1 MQMTMMQQMYD
12 FSSARVLMSGGS
24 GVLGRA
30 LATAL
35 LAHGA
40 DVVLLTRDPAR
51 AATHFAST
59 AGVSRLH
66 CIAADLAIATD
77 IQRAV
82 AEALA
87 DGPITH
93 LVNGAGGN
101 RPQATTGA
109 HPFADIPLTAMHEV
123 MDVNVFSAIQLS
135 QAVVP
140 HFVTRGS
147 GCILNISSISTQ
159 RPLTRVLTYSVA
171 KAGLDAYTRWLATHL
186 AREYAPEIRVNALAP
201 GFFLTEQNR
210 FLLLEADGTTLTPR
224 GQQILAHTP
233 MGRFGTPEDLV
244 GAFLWLLSPASA
256 FVTGQIITVDGGFT
270 AFSGV

>member
-1 MQMTMMQQMYD
+1 MTMMQQMYD

-24 GVLGRA
+24 GVLGRT
-30 LATAL
+30 LARAL

-40 DVVLLTRDPAR
+40 HVILLTRQPTQT
-51 AATHFAST
+51 AAQFAAD
-59 AGVSRLH
+59 AGATRLH
-66 CIAADLAIATD
+66 CIAADLAIAAD
-77 IQRAV
+77 IERAV
-82 AEALA
+82 AEALKA
-87 DGPITH
+87 GPITH

-101 RPQATTGA
+101 RPQATTGVQA
-109 HPFADIPLTAMHEV
+109 FADVPLAAMHEV

-186 AREYAPEIRVNALAP
+186 AREYAPDIRVNALAP

-210 FLLLEADGTTLTPR
+210 FLLLEADGKTLTER
-224 GQQILAHTP
+224 GKQILSHTP